1 MFNVLSNE
9 IPFIFIIFVLCK
21 ISGLWYGVAHMFM
34 TWTHVNSYDLC
45 RQGKGKGHCVEDYD
59 MDYGTDVK
67 IPLYYDCWFNENDHG
82 EVDNLFEND
91 IINAQ
96 PKVFFLDIV

>member
-1 MFNVLSNE
+1 ML
-9 IPFIFIIFVLCK
+9 IL
-21 ISGLWYGVAHMFM
+21 M
-34 TWTHVNSYDLC
+34 TYVDKA
-45 RQGKGKGHCVEDYD
+45 RAKGHCVEDYD

-67 IPLYYDCWFNENDHG
+67 IPLFYDCWFDENDHG